1 MNKYIENG
9 VDEIVLS
16 GALLTFCGKKSY
28 YLYGASSNDFR
39 DLSPNYLMQWTM
51 MKRAI
56 EKGCTTYDFGGVSGY
71 TPEDNVEDH
80 EAGLYEFKKRFGTEM
95 LATIGEFDIVFNKL
109 INKLFEFAL
118 KHR

>member
-1 MNKYIENG
+1 
-9 VDEIVLS
+9 
-16 GALLTFCGKKSY
+16 
-28 YLYGASSNDFR
+28 
-39 DLSPNYLMQWTM
+39 

-56 EKGCTTYDFGGVSGY
+56 EKGCTSYDFGGVSGY

-80 EAGLYEFKKRFGTEM
+80 ESGLYEFKKRFGTEM
-95 LATIGEFDIVFNKL
+95 LATIGEFDIVFNKF